1 MGNKYNKTDLLQFQ
15 SLPLGAKI
23 NHCKLRLR
31 AWVNEFGVDGVY
43 ISFSG
48 GKDSTVLLHI
58 AREMYPD
65 IKAVYVDTGLEY
77 PEIKQFVKTFDNVD
91 IVRPKKNFK
100 QVIKEYGYPVIS
112 KEVSQTIHEV
122 QRAKA
127 KGTLSD
133 NSYRMKK
140 LNNELLGKDG
150 YKSSYNIP
158 QWKFLIDAPFKISH
172 KCCDVMKKAP
182 AKEYERKT
190 GRKPITATMC
200 SESKLR
206 ESKWFQ
212 NGCNAFESKRPISNP
227 MSIWTEQDVLLY
239 IKTYNLKIASV
250 YGEIVTDYDKMGE
263 IKGQTTLN
271 DLGQGL
277 FTDEILKTTGCDR
290 TGCMFCGFGCHL
302 EKESRF
308 LRLKK
313 THPKIYEYIFKSQ
326 NDGGLGFKEVIDWLN
341 ENGEKVNIKY

>member
-1 MGNKYNKTDLLQFQ
+1 MENKYTKTDLLQFQ
-15 SLPLGAKI
+15 SLPLMAKI

-31 AWVNEFGVDGVY
+31 DWVNYYGLNSVY

-58 AREMYPD
+58 ARQLYPN
-65 IKAVYVDTGLEY
+65 IKAVFVDTGLEY
-77 PEIKQFVKTFDNVD
+77 PEIRDFVKTFDNVD
-91 IVRPKKNFK
+91 WIKPKKNFK
-100 QVIKEYGYPVIS
+100 QVIEEYGYPMIS
-112 KEVSQTIHEV
+112 KKVSKTIYEA

-127 KGTLSD
+127 PH
-133 NSYRMKK
+133 SYSLKK
-140 LNNELLGKDG
+140 LNNEATDKDG
-150 YKSSYNIP
+150 NLSSYNIP
-158 QWKFLIDAPFKISH
+158 QWRFLVDAPFKISH

-182 AKEYERKT
+182 AKYYEHKT

-200 SESKLR
+200 SESRLR
-206 ESKWFQ
+206 ETKWYKA
-212 NGCNAFESKRPISNP
+212 GCNGFDNKRPISNP

-277 FTDEILKTTGCDR
+277 FTDEILKTTGCKR

-308 LRLKK
+308 LSLKK
-313 THPKIYEYIFKSQ
+313 TYPKIYEYIFKSSEA
-326 NDGGLGFKEVIDWLN
+326 GGLNYKEVIDWIN
-341 ENGEKVNIKY
+341 EHGEKINIKY